1 MTFLVCLL
9 LLDYGPIMGLFKVI
23 LTFHRY
29 HIFSLERSSAR
40 LEVLETSA
48 NDLST
53 KIPER
58 KKKKAVARLISSELV

>member
-23 LTFHRY
+23 LTFHRH

-53 KIPER
+53 KILER
-58 KKKKAVARLISSELV
+58 KKKTAVARLISNELV